1 MMADYQAMRARRHAM
16 RAEHSARQVELYKEL
31 DENLPPELA
40 EELAREMVGGRR
52 RLRDHPDDPICTEST
67 LEGMIRSNILNRE
80 VARRLPP
87 PPELERDWQAHCRL
101 ADFLAEKGV
110 KIINVGN
117 KGYPD
122 LLFEVRGE
130 VFAAEVK
137 GEGDSLKA
145 HQERVIDA
153 LGRLK
158 RVFVVRE
165 AGMKARPDEVTLEEF
180 LSEILK

>member
-1 MMADYQAMRARRHAM
+1 MAEHHAM
-16 RAEHSARQVELYKEL
+16 QFKLYKEL
-31 DENLPPELA
+31 DGNLPPALS
-40 EELAREMVGGRR
+40 EELSRETAQVRR
-52 RLRDHPDDPICTEST
+52 RLRDDPDKSLWTEST

-80 VARRLPP
+80 VARRLPL
-87 PPELERDWQAHCRL
+87 PPELELDWLAHHRV

-130 VFAAEVK
+130 VYAAEVK
-137 GEGDSLKA
+137 GEGDSLKP
-145 HQERVIDA
+145 HQEKVIDA
-153 LGRLK
+153 LSRLK
-158 RVFVVRE
+158 RVFLVRE
-165 AGMKARPDEVTLEEF
+165 SGKKVRPDELTLEEF